1 VATAPAPATRTN
13 RLLTVPNLITLVR
26 LAMIPVFLWLL
37 FGRDNRV
44 GAALLLAVLG
54 ATDWVDGYVARRYDQ
69 VSDFGK
75 VFDPTVDRLL
85 FIVCVGGIVIADG
98 APLWFAI
105 LVIAREVII
114 GGAMAILVLRGMKA
128 PPVQWIGKLATAL
141 LMMSFPFFLGGSSDI
156 QGNELLTL
164 CGWLTGIPGLV
175 LSYYAGIKYIPIMR
189 RAWSE
194 HQAKQ
199 RQAQQQLGTRGEPVP

>member
-1 VATAPAPATRTN
+1 MANAPASASQQSQATN
-13 RLLTVPNLITLVR
+13 RLLTVPNAITLVR

-37 FGRDNRV
+37 FGQDNRV

-54 ATDWVDGYVARRYDQ
+54 TTDWVDGYIARRYDQ

-105 LVIAREVII
+105 LVIAREVVV

-141 LMMSFPFFLGGSSDI
+141 LMMSFPLFLGGSSDI
-156 QGNELLTL
+156 QGHELLTL
-164 CGWLTGIPGLV
+164 AGWLTGIPGLV
-175 LSYYAGIKYIPIMR
+175 LSYYAGIMYVPIMR
-189 RAWSE
+189 RAWAE
-194 HQAKQ
+194 HQAEQ
-199 RQAQQQLGTRGEPVP
+199 RQIRARGEPLR

>member
-1 VATAPAPATRTN
+1 MANAPAPASQQSQATN
-13 RLLTVPNLITLVR
+13 RLLTVPNVITLVR

-37 FGRDNRV
+37 FSQDNRV

-54 ATDWVDGYVARRYDQ
+54 ATDWVDGYIARRYDQ

-105 LVIAREVII
+105 LVIAREVVV
-114 GGAMAILVLRGMKA
+114 GGAMAILVIRGMKA

-141 LMMSFPFFLGGSSDI
+141 LMMSFPLFLGGSSDM
-156 QGNELLTL
+156 QGHELLTL
-164 CGWLTGIPGLV
+164 AGWLTGIPGLV
-175 LSYYAGIKYIPIMR
+175 LSYYAGIMYVPIMR
-189 RAWSE
+189 RAWAE
-194 HQAKQ
+194 HQAEQ
-199 RQAQQQLGTRGEPVP
+199 RQIRARGEPVQ